1 MRSLH
6 IILGALS
13 AYLGASVVGA
23 TLPFL
28 SRNTLSLSL
37 SPPLP
42 TQKIPRNETVR
53 PNQPAYYGPSQTAL
67 LVMDYLNMLAN
78 MMADPERHTLIDS
91 VNLLLAT
98 ARKNRVPIIHCLIDT
113 SIDPPPMSKIY
124 EQWFTVNKP
133 ALEADPELAEEYA
146 EFAPPGNITGRL
158 ESVSHRLPGP
168 RSAFINKDLLPFLR
182 EYLAVKS
189 LILGGIGT
197 SGVVL
202 GTALQGT
209 DEDFIVAVVEDAVW
223 DPNAQV
229 NQDLLDVVFPVSA
242 WVVSTEE
249 AVGYMKRD

>member
-1 MRSLH
+1 M
-6 IILGALS
+6 
-13 AYLGASVVGA
+13 
-23 TLPFL
+23 
-28 SRNTLSLSL
+28 
-37 SPPLP
+37 
-42 TQKIPRNETVR
+42 PRNETTR
-53 PNQPAYYGPSQTAL
+53 PNQPAYYGSSQTAL
-67 LVMDYLNMLAN
+67 LVMDYLNMLVD
-78 MMADPERHTLIDS
+78 MMASPERQALIDS

-98 ARKNRVPIIHCLIDT
+98 ARKNKVPIIHCLIDT
-113 SIDPPPMSKIY
+113 SIDPPPTSKIY

-133 ALEADPELAEEYA
+133 AIEANPELVEEYA
-146 EFAPPGNITGRL
+146 DFAPPPGNIAGPL

-168 RSAFINKDLLPFLR
+168 RSAFINKSLLPFLR
-182 EYLAVKS
+182 EHLGVKS

-209 DEDFIVAVVEDAVW
+209 DEDFIVTVVEDAVW

-229 NQDLLDVVFPVSA
+229 NRDLLDVVLPVSA